1 MMQSAAPHLR
11 PRHDVPRLMR
21 SVLLALIPG
30 TLAMVWLF
38 GWGVLLNILLCG
50 ATALAT
56 EALMLRLRGR
66 PIAPALGDH
75 SALLAALLLALCLP
89 PLLPWWMPVLG
100 TFFAL
105 ALGKHLYGGLGFNPF
120 NPAMLGYV
128 FLLVSFPGSM
138 VLWPSP
144 DLAPPGLLQTLAVGS
159 GMTAFDMV
167 SGATPLDGLKTALAA
182 GQPVAAQRNG
192 FGPFSL
198 HQEPDWLLINALFLL
213 GGLYLLRHRMV
224 AWQIPLGVLLGLG
237 LPAFAAWLIAPDQ
250 FADPLFHL
258 FAGGAMLG
266 AFFVATDPVSASTT
280 PLGRLYYGLG
290 IGILVWVIRSWGGY
304 PEGVA
309 FAVLLM
315 NLAAPLLDRLCR
327 PRIAGQG

>member
-1 MMQSAAPHLR
+1 MMQQAAPHLR
-11 PRHDVPRLMR
+11 PRQDVSWRMR
-21 SVLLALIPG
+21 TVLLALVPG
-30 TLAMVWLF
+30 TLAMIWLF
-38 GWGVLLNILLCG
+38 GWGVLLNLLLCA

-66 PIAPALGDH
+66 PVAPALADH

-105 ALGKHLYGGLGFNPF
+105 ALGKHVYGGLGFNPF
-120 NPAMLGYV
+120 NPAMLGYA
-128 FLLVSFPGSM
+128 FLLISFPGSM

-144 DLAPPGLLQTLAVGS
+144 ELGPPGLLQTLAVGS
-159 GMTAFDMV
+159 GLAEIDMV
-167 SGATPLDGLKTALAA
+167 SGATPLDGLKTALSA
-182 GQPVAAQRNG
+182 GASIDTLGNG
-192 FGPFSL
+192 IGPFAL
-198 HQEPDWLLINALFLL
+198 HPQLDWLLLNGLFLL
-213 GGLYLLRHRMV
+213 GGLYLLRRRLI
-224 AWQIPLGVLLGLG
+224 AWQIPLGVLLGLTV
-237 LPAFAAWLIAPDQ
+237 PALAGWLIAPGQ

-280 PLGRLYYGLG
+280 PRGRLYYGLG

-304 PEGVA
+304 PDGVA

-327 PRIAGQG
+327 PRIAGQP